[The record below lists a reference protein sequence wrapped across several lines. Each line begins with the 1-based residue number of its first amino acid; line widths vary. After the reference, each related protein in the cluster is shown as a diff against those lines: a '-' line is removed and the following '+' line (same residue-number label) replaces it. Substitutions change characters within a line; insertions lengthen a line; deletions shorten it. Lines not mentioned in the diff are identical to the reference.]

1 MGCSVSSAMRG
12 CHETRQRRRILPPK
26 RLPWDVPRRKPSP
39 SGGSA
44 PPAGYTCHGRPR
56 GGQTRALGCLPWS
69 VPSHAC
75 HGTPQGKS
83 PSIWQISLGLFQFA
97 CAAGCAGGECSDS
110 PRFSLGRCRGV
121 GRLPRVL
128 PCHLAGAPAAR
139 SPEGDGFCPRN
150 VSLGPPRGENRP
162 PRTVSCHLPPATCY
176 LLPATCHQLLAIRW
190 PQSARRRIHQIEMQT
205 SARKTPSCAIVTRVF
220 FRTF

>member
-1 MGCSVSSAMRG
+1 MKPARGDGFYSRNVSLGMLRG
-12 CHETRQRRRILPPK
+12 ENRPP
-26 RLPWDVPRRKPSP
+26 RAVPRHLQDTHVTEGPEGDR
-39 SGGSA
+39 
-44 PPAGYTCHGRPR
+44 
-56 GGQTRALGCLPWS
+56 LGLWA
-69 VPSHAC
+69 V
-75 HGTPQGKS
+75 
-83 PSIWQISLGLFQFA
+83 SLGLFQFA

-139 SPEGDGFCPRN
+139 SPEGDEFCPPKR
-150 VSLGPPRGENRP
+150 
-162 PRTVSCHLPPATCY
+162 LPWPASRRKSSPSGG
-176 LLPATCHQLLAIRW
+176 LVPPATCHQLLAIRW